1 MTPDGP
7 ASVPSF
13 NTSVPNQNNNT
24 NTITTPN
31 ITTPIQPSN
40 LSNIRRRK

>member
-1 MTPDGP
+1 MTPGGP

-13 NTSVPNQNNNT
+13 NTSVPNQNSKP
-24 NTITTPN
+24 NTISKPN
-31 ITTPIQPSN
+31 ISTPIQPNN